1 MIAGTAPNRAASC
14 GMRVPK
20 HSMPIAQAA
29 DTMPMVSLSW
39 PCCSSASGTS
49 GMLTPERRPMA
60 AQAAKT
66 GRSVRRGSVTVGLLG
81 DTEMSFGAEGRW
93 LRWLDLAPGFGRGF
107 LLAAPHVGIEAVP
120 GQQLGMA
127 PALGDTAAI
136 EHHDL
141 VGIDDGGE
149 AVRDHHGGAAAAHLL
164 QRALDLLL
172 GARVERAGRLV
183 EQQDVWILQDRA
195 GDRDT
200 LLLAARQLQPALA
213 HHAVV
218 A

>member
-1 MIAGTAPNRAASC
+1 MITEPTIAGTAPSRAASW

-20 HSMPIAQAA
+20 ESMPIPQAA
-29 DTMPMVSLSW
+29 DTMPIVSLSW

-49 GMLTPERRPMA
+49 GMPTPACRPMA

-81 DTEMSFGAEGRW
+81 DTEMSFSAEGRR
-93 LRWLDLAPGFGRGF
+93 LRRLDLAFGFGLGF
-107 LLAAPHVGIEAVP
+107 LLAAPHIGIEAVL
-120 GQQLGMA
+120 GEQFGMA
-127 PALGDTAAI
+127 ATLGDAAAI

-141 VGIDDGGE
+141 VGVDDGRKAMG
-149 AVRDHHGGAAAAHLL
+149 DHHCGAAATHLF

-183 EQQDVWILQDRA
+183 EQQDMRVLED
-195 GDRDT
+195 G
-200 LLLAARQLQPALA
+200 
-213 HHAVV
+213 
-218 A
+218 